1 MKRTSFLILILFSLL
16 ISAQWLHSS
25 EIVRAEGRFDEGA
38 QLGSAYREIS
48 QKEFSVVI
56 PEDIDKL
63 YEVAIER
70 GERPSCE
77 GRLFLKFR
85 SGGFRQYVTLT
96 LGQGLFGGFAAI
108 ERIDFVQEQWQVNV
122 LGQDEI
128 DQWVV
133 VTNGKGTALHVWHK
147 CLREDKGTV
156 LKEQFLPADE
166 QGAKAIVEKIV
177 AHFLLPM
184 A

>member
-1 MKRTSFLILILFSLL
+1 MKRTSFLILILLSFLT
-16 ISAQWLHSS
+16 SAQWLQPS

-38 QLGSAYREIS
+38 QLGSADPEIS
-48 QKEFSVVI
+48 QKGFSVVT

-63 YEVAIER
+63 YRVTIER
-70 GERPSCE
+70 GERSSYE
-77 GRLFLKFR
+77 GRLFLQFK
-85 SGGFRQYVTLT
+85 SDGFRQYVTLS
-96 LGQGLFGGFAAI
+96 LSQSLFGGFSVI

-133 VTNGKGTALHVWHK
+133 VTNGKGMALRVWHK
-147 CLREDKGTV
+147 RLREDKGTV
-156 LKEQFLPADE
+156 LKEQFLPTDE

>member
-1 MKRTSFLILILFSLL
+1 LFL
-16 ISAQWLHSS
+16 ISAQGLPPP
-25 EIVRAEGRFDEGA
+25 EIVRAEGRFAEGA
-38 QLGSAYREIS
+38 QLGSAYPEIS

-63 YEVAIER
+63 YQVALER
-70 GERPSCE
+70 GERSSYE
-77 GRLFLKFR
+77 GRLFLEFK
-85 SGGFRQYVTLT
+85 SGGLRQYVVLA
-96 LGQGLFGGFAAI
+96 LGQSLFGSFSAI

-122 LGQDEI
+122 LGEDEI

-133 VTNGKGTALHVWHK
+133 VANGKGTALHVWHK
-147 CLREDKGTV
+147 RLREDKGRV
-156 LKEQFLPADE
+156 LEEKFLPTDE
-166 QGAKAIVEKIV
+166 QGAKAIVENIV

>member
-1 MKRTSFLILILFSLL
+1 MKRTSFLILILSSFL
-16 ISAQWLHSS
+16 ISAQWLHPP

-38 QLGSAYREIS
+38 QLGSAYPEIS

-56 PEDIDKL
+56 PEEIDKL
-63 YEVAIER
+63 YQVAIER
-70 GERPSCE
+70 GARPSYE
-77 GRLFLKFR
+77 GRLFLEFK
-85 SGGFRQYVTLT
+85 SDGFRQYVVLA
-96 LGQGLFGGFAAI
+96 LARRLFGGFAAV
-108 ERIDFVQEQWQVNV
+108 ERIDFIQEQWQVNM

-133 VTNGKGTALHVWHK
+133 VANGKGTALSVWHK
-147 CLREDKGTV
+147 RLREDKGTV
-156 LKEQFLPADE
+156 LKEQFLPTDE

>member
-1 MKRTSFLILILFSLL
+1 MKRSSFLILILFSFL
-16 ISAQWLHSS
+16 ISAQWLPSP

-38 QLGSAYREIS
+38 QLGSAYPESS

-63 YEVAIER
+63 YQVAIER
-70 GERPSCE
+70 GARPSCE
-77 GRLFLKFR
+77 GHLFLVFK
-85 SGGFRQYVTLT
+85 SGGLRQYVTLA
-96 LGQGLFGGFAAI
+96 LGQSFGGFAAI
-108 ERIDFVQEQWQVNV
+108 ERIDFIQEQWQVNV

-133 VTNGKGTALHVWHK
+133 VANGKGTALRVWHK
-147 CLREDKGTV
+147 RLREDKGTL
-156 LKEQFLPADE
+156 LKEQFLPTDE
-166 QGAKAIVEKIV
+166 EGAKAIVEKIV

>member
-16 ISAQWLHSS
+16 ISAQWLHPP

-38 QLGSAYREIS
+38 QLGSAYPEIS
-48 QKEFSVVI
+48 RKEFSVVI

-63 YEVAIER
+63 YQVAIER
-70 GERPSCE
+70 GEKPSCE
-77 GRLFLKFR
+77 GRLFLKFK
-85 SGGFRQYVTLT
+85 SGGFRQYVALALT
-96 LGQGLFGGFAAI
+96 RSLFGAFAAV
-108 ERIDFVQEQWQVNV
+108 ERVDFIQEEWQVNV

-128 DQWVV
+128 DQWLV
-133 VTNGKGTALHVWHK
+133 VTNGKGTALRVWHK
-147 CLREDKGTV
+147 RLREDKGTV
-156 LKEQFLPADE
+156 LKEQFLPTDE
-166 QGAKAIVEKIV
+166 QAAKAIVEKIV